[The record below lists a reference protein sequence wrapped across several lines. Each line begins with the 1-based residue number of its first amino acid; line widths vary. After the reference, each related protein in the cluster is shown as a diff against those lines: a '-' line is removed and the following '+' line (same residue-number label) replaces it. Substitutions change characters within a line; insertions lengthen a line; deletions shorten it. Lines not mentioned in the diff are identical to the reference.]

1 MNFLKLT
8 ASFFFK
14 KGQITGIGVVFFLL
28 TGMAVIYLSAEFLPR
43 IWMRYLGASIGL
55 ALMAIG
61 GLGARAGAI
70 GFKPFTNDP
79 LGWRAAKKTYQ
90 DDVKDK
96 ES

>member
-1 MNFLKLT
+1 MMTLGAAIT
-8 ASFFFK
+8 YASLAYLPLSWM
-14 KGQITGIGVVFFLL
+14 QNIGVCL
-28 TGMAVIYLSAEFLPR
+28 
-43 IWMRYLGASIGL
+43 GL
-55 ALMAIG
+55 ALIVIAS
-61 GLGARAGAI
+61 LATRAGVL